1 MGLNEPSSNGGETR
15 LDNAGRDIV
24 ALGIAI
30 AAIIMFLVTGGRV
43 LPQAVRALAQGGA
56 APDALLVNAVLLN
69 IALIIFGWRR
79 YRDLTQEVADR
90 QMAENEARLLAETD
104 DLTKC
109 LNRRSIGPATE
120 QLIVSAKERGQLV
133 AFLMIDVDNFKQVN
147 DVYGHA
153 VGDEM
158 LRTTAARIKQEL
170 PAGSVIAR
178 LGGDEF
184 ACVLSYDSRNPKAVD
199 QYAEKIIEAVA
210 QPIKFAQQ
218 ELNVTVSAGIAV
230 ADLSG
235 QSAIE
240 AEPGITKT
248 LMHRADIAMYHAKKQ
263 GRNRFFFFEMPM
275 ENEQRVR
282 KDLESGIRRGLEE
295 GEFVPF
301 YEQQVDLDS
310 GKLVGFEMLARWI
323 SPDMGIV
330 GPDIFIPVAE
340 EMGVIGELS
349 EQLISV
355 ALEDAK
361 TWNPALT
368 LSVNIS
374 PFQLRDPWFSQKI
387 LKLLTKHGFPPNRL
401 EIEVTESCL
410 HENLAVV
417 RTMITSLKNQGVAI
431 SLDDFG
437 TGYSS
442 LAQLRSLPFDR
453 IKIDRSF
460 VSEMD
465 ENLGNS
471 KIVDA
476 IVSLGEGLKLPI
488 TAEGIENDIVLD
500 QLRKLGPLKG
510 QGYFYG
516 RPEDAATVSERL
528 AMLDLLASPPA
539 QHVLPVET
547 PKTQAN

>member
-1 MGLNEPSSNGGETR
+1 MGLEKQISNGDDKR
-15 LDNAGRDIV
+15 LDKAGRDIV
-24 ALGIAI
+24 ALGIAA
-30 AAIIMFLVTGGRV
+30 AAIILFVATGGRV
-43 LPQAVRALAQGGA
+43 VPQAARALFQGDA

-79 YRDLTQEVADR
+79 YRDLTQEVAER
-90 QMAENEARLLAETD
+90 ELAESAARLLAETD
-104 DLTKC
+104 ELTGC
-109 LNRRSIGPATE
+109 LNRRSIKPATE
-120 QLIVSAKERGQLV
+120 QLIASAKERGQAA
-133 AFLMIDVDNFKQVN
+133 AFLMIDLDNFKQVN
-147 DVYGHA
+147 DVNGHA

-158 LRTTAARIKQEL
+158 LRITATRIRQEL
-170 PAGSVIAR
+170 PTGSVVAR

-184 ACVLSYDSRNPKAVD
+184 ACVLAYDSRNPKTVD
-199 QYAEKIIEAVA
+199 QYAEKIIDAVA
-210 QPIKFAQQ
+210 QPISVAQQ
-218 ELNVTVSAGIAV
+218 ELDVTVSVGIAV
-230 ADLSG
+230 AELSG
-235 QSAIE
+235 QTAIE
-240 AEPGITKT
+240 AEPGFAKA

-263 GRNRFFFFEMPM
+263 GRNRFFWFEAPM
-275 ENEQRVR
+275 ENEQKVR
-282 KDLESGIRRGLEE
+282 KDLENGIRRGLAE

-310 GKLVGFEMLARWI
+310 GKLVGFEMLARWV
-323 SPDMGIV
+323 SPDMGVV

-349 EQLISV
+349 EHLIGE
-355 ALEDAK
+355 ALDNAK
-361 TWNPALT
+361 SWNPALT

-374 PFQLRDPWFSQKI
+374 PIQLRDPWFSQKI

-401 EIEVTESCL
+401 EIEITESCL
-410 HENLAVV
+410 HENLPVV
-417 RTMITSLKNQGVAI
+417 RTMITSLQNQGVAI

-437 TGYSS
+437 TGFSS

-460 VSEMD
+460 VTEMNQNID
-465 ENLGNS
+465 NS

-488 TAEGIENDIVLD
+488 TAEGIENDIVLG

-516 RPEDAATVSERL
+516 RPEDASTVNERL
-528 AMLDLLASPPA
+528 AKLDLLA
-539 QHVLPVET
+539 LRRVEDVVPSQT